1 MNLNKSGNSQYIGTT
16 EAAKLLGVTR
26 VTIFNRIKRG
36 QIEAIKIGRNYV
48 IDKRT
53 LGDIFQEMTE
63 ADRKKVDV
71 AVDKVFKEYGNVL
84 KRLGTE

>member
-1 MNLNKSGNSQYIGTT
+1 MNLNKSDNSQYIGTT
-16 EAAKLLGVTR
+16 EAANLLGVSR